1 MFPLCFLLKNK
12 SLKLLCQ
19 IKCLAC
25 VAGAG
30 DWKFSNHFQ
39 GAGTGGHF
47 RGAGTGESEAPS
59 GLDGTSRDDGERA
72 FRTPA
77 QSPSQSN
84 PPPCPAVPEVES
96 AHPQPRCRGLHSTP
110 HSHSPRRHT
119 WDRIKQSTRGKN

>member
-47 RGAGTGESEAPS
+47 RGAGTGGHFRGAGTGESEAPS
-59 GLDGTSRDDGERA
+59 RLDGTSRDDG
-72 FRTPA
+72 
-77 QSPSQSN
+77 
-84 PPPCPAVPEVES
+84 
-96 AHPQPRCRGLHSTP
+96 
-110 HSHSPRRHT
+110 
-119 WDRIKQSTRGKN
+119 